1 MRESQAKTCKRAERR
16 DSIPSTLDLME
27 SELEASRD
35 PTGCREALF
44 LALRAG
50 DGIRTRESLLGNT
63 HSFSSLDPLEFPWIL
78 AIMHSVTRRMK

>member
-44 LALRAG
+44 LAMRAG
-50 DGIRTRESLLGNT
+50 DGIRTRECLLGNRT
-63 HSFSSLDPLEFPWIL
+63 TLRLPARLAFP
-78 AIMHSVTRRMK
+78 